1 MTHRDVYAS
10 LIEQVFGPGSATF
23 DVTAAQ
29 TNHVIGALAHTKGFG
44 NFKKNFESRLR
55 RLSAAIVRDANL
67 RSEVLAA
74 ANRIA
79 DAGWDGAYAELSA
92 LDYFLAAPETGPSKI
107 ALDRTVPANTT
118 LASEMGMQN
127 ANHDMSFPG
136 LGSGVSMD
144 TKLLSDK
151 TGEILEGIFKE
162 YRSAKSIKSLLII
175 PSYDLG
181 DDFTRYSENRRALL
195 DELVKEVDTIAQP
208 SKFVSKVIPGLSYT
222 FGWKAGVHF
231 GESTYDPNEHAKRHH
246 PLLFGHAKKFS
257 RNEPSVITFVIFPWS
272 GEKVFPFED
281 SKRTFFKKLGE
292 HFFND
297 YIASGQPAADLNK
310 KFKSKISA
318 GDVTRYLSGVIY
330 LEDTCIMGN
339 DPNSLNVNASF
350 IWNGNAF
357 HSLSKHALEVSLRA
371 RGAYDLSGFG

>member
-1 MTHRDVYAS
+1 MTHRDTYAS
-10 LIEQVFGPGSATF
+10 LIDQVFGRGSATF

-29 TNHVIGALAHTKGFG
+29 TNKVIGALAHTTQFG

-55 RLSAAIVRDANL
+55 RLNVAIVSDTTL

-74 ANRIA
+74 VNRIA

-92 LDYFLAAPETGPSKI
+92 LDYFLAAPETGPNKV

-136 LGSGVSMD
+136 LGLGVSMD

-151 TGEILEGIFKE
+151 TGEILKGIFKE
-162 YRSAKSIKSLLII
+162 FLSAKGIERLLII

-181 DDFTRYSENRRALL
+181 DDFTRYSENRKALL
-195 DELVKEVDTIAQP
+195 DELIMEVDTISQP
-208 SKFVSKVIPGLSYT
+208 SKYASKVIPGLSYT

-257 RNEPSVITFVIFPWS
+257 RIEPSFITFVVFPWS
-272 GEKVFPFED
+272 GENAFQID
-281 SKRTFFKKLGE
+281 DRKRIFFKKFGE

-297 YIASGQPAADLNK
+297 YIASGQPATDLNR

-318 GDVTRYLSGVIY
+318 GDVTNPIY
-330 LEDTCIMGN
+330 S
-339 DPNSLNVNASF
+339 PQA
-350 IWNGNAF
+350 
-357 HSLSKHALEVSLRA
+357 AL
-371 RGAYDLSGFG
+371 